1 MFKLNITHNGT
12 YAEVDQNNPLRWRIM
27 HRVKDIMVSQSH
39 LIKCKDFFNDVV
51 AWRMAKKE
59 FSIYRFSN
67 KIRFNKYGV
76 WIHLTNIDNMEMFLA
91 NMVMV
96 NAKLKEQLDVVVR
109 VEKQSDTELLIMI
122 PSKVWTS
129 TYYISLLS
137 LAIRWC
143 NYNHLYKS
151 WEDMFA
157 PNSPAYAAE
166 DEACNEDTM
175 AFVQKHGFAVDK
187 AKEMWYNAGHK
198 YNSKSKEPLLNSII
212 HDNGICGWVKA
223 LGA

>member
-12 YAEVDQNNPLRWRIM
+12 YSEVEQNNPLRWRIM
-27 HRVKDIMVSQSH
+27 HRVKDTMVSQSH

-67 KIRFNKYGV
+67 KIKFNKYGV
-76 WIHLTNIDNMEMFLA
+76 WLHLTKIA
-91 NMVMV
+91 NMALFLSNIEVV
-96 NAKLKEQLDVVVR
+96 NNKLNEQLGVSVHI
-109 VEKQSDTELLIMI
+109 EPHNDTELLIMV

-143 NYNHLYKS
+143 NYEVSYKT
-151 WEDMFA
+151 WEDIF
-157 PNSPAYAAE
+157 NEESPAYRAE
-166 DEACNEDTM
+166 DEVIDDKTLT
-175 AFVQKHGFAVDK
+175 FVQKHGFAVDK
-187 AKEMWYNAGHK
+187 AKELWYNAGNDF
-198 YNSKSKEPLLNSII
+198 NSSKKDKLLGSVI
-212 HDNGICGWVKA
+212 HDNGICGWVNV
-223 LGA
+223 LGV